1 MPDDGKRREHLKS
14 RRVMVSDTYAVW
26 KAKHPKDGTS
36 KKTKQNKGVSNNVKE
51 SSHTKTLLVKEPS
64 LTMDRLRGNS
74 MEDVYFAHSEGN
86 TSTSSVCNSINSS
99 MSAEQLANRS
109 LRKQQARARKVM
121 NQKLAERLL
130 LKSASAHSHLVQ
142 NQNDD
147 DDEDMFTMFS
157 WSSRRLS
164 LVSSTTDM
172 MDQDATAVVSGEI
185 LDLESPPVATLLP
198 WFRRGSLQ
206 DTVVHRNTCHRRRSK
221 GHPRITTTVTPV
233 NTFNDTNTCIGTQK
247 KKFVAEPNVSQK
259 QFRKHLLRRIY
270 IYIYIHVF
278 IYEHN
283 IHSTNQL
290 YMYSARDE

>member
-1 MPDDGKRREHLKS
+1 MNPVDSTMSSSRSTMPDDGKRREHLKS

-206 DTVVHRNTCHRRRSK
+206 DTVVHRNTCHRRRSWMVPK
-221 GHPRITTTVTPV
+221 AIPESQQQSHQSTPSTIPTHVLAPRRR
-233 NTFNDTNTCIGTQK
+233 
-247 KKFVAEPNVSQK
+247 SSLLSRM
-259 QFRKHLLRRIY
+259 FRRNSSESIY
-270 IYIYIHVF
+270 
-278 IYEHN
+278 
-283 IHSTNQL
+283 
-290 YMYSARDE
+290 